1 MFKCYDSSKLRNE
14 ILICDQC
21 NAPFNEYD
29 ETRFLPCLK
38 TICTLCMFMIESEAI
53 NKKFVCKVCLK
64 DHFIPDDKFPLN
76 DKINALIKTEL
87 IEISRG
93 KEYEQLKINLD
104 KINSLEKLLLFDLDN
119 GIEIIQEHCMEQIR
133 LIQLSTE
140 NKIEQI
146 NKLNNELIE
155 VIKKYE
161 KKCIQSFL
169 NRNDSIKIVM
179 NKIISETDIF
189 LKEKQAY
196 LQQYK
201 IDDDEMKKFNNKS
214 EELKSALTK
223 ERIKLNDLIFG
234 NELIHFK
241 TSSKEICE
249 LTIGYIDYELL
260 TKLPT
265 VLLYFFFFYKNV

>member
-1 MFKCYDSSKLRNE
+1 
-14 ILICDQC
+14 
-21 NAPFNEYD
+21 
-29 ETRFLPCLK
+29 
-38 TICTLCMFMIESEAI
+38 MIESEAI

-64 DHFIPDDKFPLN
+64 DHLIPDEKFPLN
-76 DKINALIKTEL
+76 DKINALIKSEL

-93 KEYEQLKINLD
+93 KEYEELKINLE
-104 KINSLEKLLLFDLDN
+104 KINSLEKLLLIDLDN

-146 NKLNNELIE
+146 NKLNNELIG

-169 NRNDSIKIVM
+169 NRNDSIKIAM

-201 IDDDEMKKFNNKS
+201 IDDDEMKKFNKKS

-223 ERIKLNDLIFG
+223 ERIKLNDLIFE
-234 NELIHFK
+234 NELIQFR
-241 TSSKEICE
+241 TSSKAICE
-249 LTIGYIDYELL
+249 STLGYIGYELL

-265 VLLYFFFFYKNV
+265 VI